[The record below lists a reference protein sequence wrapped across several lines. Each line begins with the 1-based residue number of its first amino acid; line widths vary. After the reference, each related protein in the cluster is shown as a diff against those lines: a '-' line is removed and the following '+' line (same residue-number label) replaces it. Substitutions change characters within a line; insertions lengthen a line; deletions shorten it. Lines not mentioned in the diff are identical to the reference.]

1 LYESKNV
8 STWQTKFLTQAKKY
22 QTQYDTP
29 HILIVTRAFPRKK
42 KGLCII
48 KNVPIVE
55 ARMAVA
61 LATVIR
67 DGLVEIGRLR
77 LTEAAR
83 ETKAQELF
91 DYLVS
96 DKFRTRFGEVAESV
110 ASLREH
116 QQKERDWHENTWET
130 ESKLHDR
137 IDARRREIDVQL
149 RAITRGEIRPIVR
162 RSAASA

>member
-1 LYESKNV
+1 
-8 STWQTKFLTQAKKY
+8 
-22 QTQYDTP
+22 
-29 HILIVTRAFPRKK
+29 
-42 KGLCII
+42 
-48 KNVPIVE
+48 
-55 ARMAVA
+55 MAVA

-77 LTEAAR
+77 LTGAAR

-91 DYLVS
+91 DYIVS

-130 ESKLHDR
+130 ESKRHDR
-137 IDARRREIDVQL
+137 IDSRPREIDVHF
-149 RAITRGEIRPIVR
+149 RAITTGEVRPILPQH
-162 RSAASA
+162 AAPTPL

>member
-1 LYESKNV
+1 
-8 STWQTKFLTQAKKY
+8 
-22 QTQYDTP
+22 
-29 HILIVTRAFPRKK
+29 VTRAFPRKK

-83 ETKAQELF
+83 GTKAQELF
-91 DYLVS
+91 DYIVS
-96 DKFRTRFGEVAESV
+96 DKFRTRFADVAESV

-116 QQKERDWHENTWET
+116 QHC
-130 ESKLHDR
+130 
-137 IDARRREIDVQL
+137 ARSQEVKYDQWCAGLL
-149 RAITRGEIRPIVR
+149 RQHSGRAD
-162 RSAASA
+162 SS